1 MSLMQITVFFA
12 SGSSFLFMYSVP
24 RSVRK
29 SMDRNTPSSS
39 FSLTEVNPRSV
50 APVSFEID
58 VQNTPLKIYIGKRHT
73 LRLDNLS

>member
-1 MSLMQITVFFA
+1 MSLMLIIAFFA
-12 SGSSFLFMYSVP
+12 SGSSFRFMYSVP

-58 VQNTPLKIYIGKRHT
+58 VQNTPLKVLLGKA
-73 LRLDNLS
+73 S